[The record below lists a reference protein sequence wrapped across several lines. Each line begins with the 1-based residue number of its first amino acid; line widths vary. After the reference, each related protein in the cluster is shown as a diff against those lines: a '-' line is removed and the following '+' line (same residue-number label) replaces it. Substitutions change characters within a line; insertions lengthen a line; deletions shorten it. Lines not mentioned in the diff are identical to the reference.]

1 MDGSSSG
8 FPVPVAAAD
17 APRRGLLKSAL
28 APVIAGL
35 AAIWLGNAENAAA
48 KTRKKKKCKKCQAV
62 LQGQP
67 CTSNKDC
74 CANETKNLCAFT
86 FASPSDLVCCGG
98 QGASCSID
106 DDCCFSGAC
115 DGGVCTG

>member
-1 MDGSSSG
+1 MGGSSFVRLIMAS
-8 FPVPVAAAD
+8 
-17 APRRGLLKSAL
+17 APRRGLLTSAL
-28 APVIAGL
+28 APAVAGL
-35 AAIWLGNAENAAA
+35 GALPLLTAGPVAA
-48 KTRKKKKCKKCQAV
+48 KKKKKKCKKCQAV

-86 FASPSDLVCCGG
+86 FASPDSLVCCGG
-98 QGASCSID
+98 QGASCTID

-115 DGGVCTG
+115 DGGFCTG